1 MKRHNMLI
9 PLALSFAIFS
19 CAEKNNLEKNVI
31 SLNTSELK
39 QVYND
44 KEAIKLSLTLAP
56 NTELD
61 SVVYHLNEI
70 RLGAVK
76 GNEVLNAPL
85 KGQKFGQ
92 YTIKGTA
99 YSNQASKDV
108 SSHIAILSSVAPQ
121 MINYTIVNTFPH
133 DIKAYT
139 QGLEFHNGILYE
151 STGNG
156 EGLGTG
162 TKGTSSVRQINP
174 KTGEVIK
181 IKELPAEIF
190 GEGCTILN
198 NKLYQL
204 TYKNNEAYVYNPDTF
219 EKIATIPYF
228 KKTEGWGLCNDG
240 THLYMTDGSEK
251 IYKLNP
257 DTFERIDDVTV
268 AAQREIL
275 VNINELEWVNGKIYA
290 NFYGKSG
297 VAVIDPTTGSV
308 EGVIDLSQLYDMVE
322 HHPDLDVL
330 NGIAY
335 NAKTDTFFVTGKNW
349 NKMFEIKLIK

>member
-1 MKRHNMLI
+1 MKKSNMLI

-19 CAEKNNLEKNVI
+19 CSDKNNLEKNVI
-31 SLNTSELK
+31 SLNTTELK

-44 KEAIKLSLTLAP
+44 KEAIKLSLNLAP

-61 SVVYHLNEI
+61 SVVYHLNDI

-76 GNEVLNAPL
+76 GNEVLTAPL

-92 YTIKGTA
+92 YVIKGTA
-99 YSNQASKDV
+99 YKNKESIDV
-108 SSHIAILSSVAPQ
+108 SSHVTLLSSVAPQ
-121 MINYTIVNTFPH
+121 MLNYTIVNTIPH

-139 QGLEFHNGILYE
+139 QGLEFHNGILFE

-156 EGLGTG
+156 EGIGTG
-162 TKGTSSVRQINP
+162 TKGVSSVRQINP

-257 DTFERIDDVTV
+257 DTFEKIDEV
-268 AAQREIL
+268 AIATQKSLIPQ
-275 VNINELEWVNGKIYA
+275 VNELEWVNGKIYA
-290 NFYGKSG
+290 NFYGQSA
-297 VAVIDPTTGSV
+297 VAVIDPITGAV
-308 EGVIDLSQLYDMVE
+308 EGVLDLTQLFDFVE
-322 HHPDLDVL
+322 RHPDLDVL

-349 NKMFEIKLIK
+349 NKMFEIKIIK

>member
-9 PLALSFAIFS
+9 PLALSLAIFS
-19 CAEKNNLEKNVI
+19 CSEKNNLEKNVI
-31 SLNTSELK
+31 SLNTTELK

-44 KEAIKLSLTLAP
+44 KESIKLSLNLAP

-61 SVVYHLNEI
+61 SVVYYLNDL
-70 RLGAVK
+70 RLGSSK
-76 GNEVLNAPL
+76 GNEILTTPL

-92 YTIKGTA
+92 YILKGTA
-99 YSNQASKDV
+99 YANKESIDV
-108 SSHIAILSSVAPQ
+108 TSRIAILSSVAPKL
-121 MINYTIVNTFPH
+121 INYTIVNTLPH

-139 QGLEFHNGILYE
+139 QGLEIHNGILYE

-156 EGLGTG
+156 EGIGTG
-162 TKGTSSVRQINP
+162 TKGVSSIRQLDP

-181 IKELPAEIF
+181 IKELPMEIF
-190 GEGCTILN
+190 GEGCTIFN

-228 KKTEGWGLCNDG
+228 KKMEGWGLCNDG
-240 THLYMTDGSEK
+240 QYLYMTDGSEK

-257 DTFERIDDVTV
+257 DTFEKIDEITV

-297 VAVIDPTTGSV
+297 VAIIDPTTGSV
-308 EGVIDLSQLYDMVE
+308 EGIIDLSQLFDFVE
-322 HHPDLDVL
+322 KHPDLDVL

-335 NAKTDTFFVTGKNW
+335 NAKTNTFFVTGKNW
-349 NKMFEIKLIK
+349 NKMFEIKIIE

>member
-1 MKRHNMLI
+1 MKRPNMLI
-9 PLALSFAIFS
+9 PLALSLTIFS
-19 CAEKNNLEKNVI
+19 CSEKNNLEKNVI

-44 KEAIKLSLTLAP
+44 KEAIKLSLNLAP

-61 SVVYHLNEI
+61 SVVYYLNDL
-70 RLGAVK
+70 RLGASK
-76 GNEVLNAPL
+76 GNDVFTAPL
-85 KGQKFGQ
+85 KGLKFGQ
-92 YTIKGTA
+92 YILKGTA
-99 YSNQASKDV
+99 YSNKESIDV
-108 SSHIAILSSVAPQ
+108 STRIAILSSVAPQ
-121 MINYTIVNTFPH
+121 LINYSIVNTIPH

-139 QGLEFHNGILYE
+139 QGLELHQGILFE

-156 EGLGTG
+156 EGIGTG
-162 TKGTSSVRQINP
+162 TKGVSSVRQLNP
-174 KTGEVIK
+174 KTGEVMK
-181 IKELPAEIF
+181 IKELPMEIF

-228 KKTEGWGLCNDG
+228 QRMEGWGLCNDG
-240 THLYMTDGSEK
+240 TYLYMTDGSEK

-257 DTFERIDDVTV
+257 DTFEKVDEITV

-297 VAVIDPTTGSV
+297 VAIIDPTTGSV
-308 EGVIDLSQLYDMVE
+308 EGIIDLSQLFDMVE
-322 HHPDLDVL
+322 RHPDLDVL

-335 NAKTDTFFVTGKNW
+335 NAKTNTFFVTGKNW
-349 NKMFEIKLIK
+349 NKMFEIKIIE